1 MIKKILVAIAVAL
14 PLLASAQTV
23 KIGLVDINA
32 IVMGHPDTA
41 AAQTKLNDAN
51 KKYEDEGKKLL
62 DEAQRKYDEFEKGSA
77 TDLPAIKERKA
88 RELQEYDQKIQQF
101 QQTASQDLQR
111 MQAELMQPIIAKVQ
125 QAIES
130 VGKEGGYTI
139 IQNLDPQIV
148 FYHAAPAVDITNDV
162 KAKLGM
168 K

>member
-14 PLLASAQTV
+14 PMLASAQTLKV
-23 KIGLVDINA
+23 GLVDINT

-41 AAQTKLNDAN
+41 AAQTKLNEAQ
-51 KKYEDEGKKLL
+51 KKYEDEGKKLM
-62 DEAQRKYDEFEKGSA
+62 DEAQRKYEEYEKGSES
-77 TDLPAIKERKA
+77 DLPAIKERKA

-125 QAIES
+125 AAIES
-130 VGKEGGYTI
+130 VAKEGSYSLV
-139 IQNLDPQIV
+139 QMLDPQIV
-148 FYHAAPAVDITNDV
+148 FYHAAPVVDITSEV
-162 KAKLGM
+162 KAKLGI